1 MTRPAV
7 PALPPFVTASADGV
21 RVAVRLTPRASR
33 NAVAG
38 LAPAADGSV
47 ALKVEVTAPPEDGKA
62 NAALT
67 RLLAGEWGVARSTI
81 AVAVGATSRTKTL
94 AVRGDPADLAERL
107 ARWASGRLKA

>member
-1 MTRPAV
+1 MTR
-7 PALPPFVTASADGV
+7 PALPPFLAPTAEGV

-62 NAALT
+62 NAALI
-67 RLLAGEWGVARSTI
+67 RLLAEEWDVARSAI
-81 AVAVGATSRTKTL
+81 DVAVCATSRTKSL
-94 AVRGDPADLAERL
+94 AVRGDPAALAERV
-107 ARWASGRLKA
+107 ARWANERLKR